1 MKSLNGPGPS
11 PKSKN
16 HLRTICEFLGI
27 AIRIHYNEG
36 IHSGRAHF
44 HVVAPDF
51 EVSIDIETGEELSL
65 TKLPPGRR
73 SRLIRKWARENR
85 EALMENWRLARE
97 GKAMKQLR
105 PPRH

>member
-1 MKSLNGPGPS
+1 MNTRNGSRPS
-11 PKSKN
+11 PKSKK
-16 HLRTICEFLGI
+16 HRRTICKFLGI

-44 HVVAPDF
+44 HAVAPDY
-51 EVSIDIETGEELSL
+51 EVSIDIETDEELSP

-85 EALMENWRLARE
+85 EALMENWRLPAR
-97 GKAMKQLR
+97 AR
-105 PPRH
+105 R